1 MGVGTYMRHQITTC
15 LLHMVHAAL
24 PPDTYRSIMEM
35 AEAQDITVGEWVR
48 DQLIDIVADARS
60 TRGSGIRKCPPLTG
74 WAVHVILR
82 VPAQITPQA
91 ACLASAP
98 PKNSA
103 SLSTRTDQHLRNKNP
118 R

>member
-1 MGVGTYMRHQITTC
+1 MADDQHPRYTIQARVSPDQYQEIKSTAGAAGMGVGTYMRHQITTC

-60 TRGSGIRKCPPLTG
+60 TRGSGIRK
-74 WAVHVILR
+74 
-82 VPAQITPQA
+82 
-91 ACLASAP
+91 
-98 PKNSA
+98 
-103 SLSTRTDQHLRNKNP
+103 
-118 R
+118 